1 MLPERVA
8 IVEVGPRDGFQM
20 EKTFLPT
27 DLKVEVID
35 LLTKA
40 GLAKIEATSFVS
52 PTVIPQMA
60 DAPEVM
66 ARIRRARGTVYSVL
80 VPNVKGAERAVAAK
94 ADGIRLVVCATEA
107 YNQRN
112 VGMSVAESM
121 ALIPAIKAAAGA
133 IPVEVV
139 IGLSF
144 GCPLEGAV
152 PEDRVVGLARRIA
165 GMGIPE
171 ISIADSI
178 GIAHPVQVRAMV
190 ERLGREL
197 PGLQFSLHIHDTRG
211 LGLVNALAAMEA
223 GIDTFDS
230 GLGGLGGCPVFP
242 GATGNIATEDLVN
255 MCAEMGIET
264 GVDLV
269 PVREASRRIAEFLGR
284 ALPSR
289 VLAVGTR
296 EELYRRIEKP
306 AVQA

>member
-1 MLPERVA
+1 MLPERVR

-20 EKTFLPT
+20 ETTFLPT
-27 DLKVEVID
+27 DLKVAVID

-40 GLAKIEATSFVS
+40 SLPKIEATSFVS
-52 PTVIPQMA
+52 PRVIPQVA
-60 DAPEVM
+60 DAAEVM
-66 ARIRRARGTVYSVL
+66 ARIQRAPGTVYSVL
-80 VPNVKGAERAVAAK
+80 VPNVKGAERAAEAG

-107 YNQRN
+107 YNRRN

-121 ALIPAIKAAAGA
+121 ALVQPIKEAAGA

-152 PEDRVVGLARRIA
+152 PPDRVVGLARQIA
-165 GMGIPE
+165 GLGIRE

-178 GIAHPVQVRAMV
+178 GIAHPVQVRSLV
-190 ERLGREL
+190 ERLRREL
-197 PGLQFSLHIHDTRG
+197 PEVHFSLHIHDTRG
-211 LGLVNALAAMEA
+211 LGLANALAAMEA

-255 MCAEMGIET
+255 MCEEMGVAT
-264 GVDLV
+264 GVDLG
-269 PVREASRRIAEFLGR
+269 PVREASRKVAEFLGR
-284 ALPSR
+284 TLPSR